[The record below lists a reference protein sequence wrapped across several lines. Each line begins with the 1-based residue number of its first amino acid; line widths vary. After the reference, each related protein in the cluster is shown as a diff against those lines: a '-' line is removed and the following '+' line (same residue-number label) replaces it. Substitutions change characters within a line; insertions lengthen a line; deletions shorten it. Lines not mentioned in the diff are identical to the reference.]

1 MLFFVRLV
9 LRNLFRHK
17 LRASLSAFGI
27 VVAVIAFSL
36 LRTVVGAWFAGVE
49 GTSSARLVTRNAI
62 SLVFPLPLSYANK
75 IRQTDGV
82 SGLSY
87 AHWFGGVY
95 ITEKNFF
102 PQFAIEPA
110 SYLDLYPEF
119 VLAPEQKSAFL
130 HDRQGCVAGRKLAAQ
145 YGWKLGDVIPIR
157 GTLYPGNW
165 SFVLRGIYRG
175 ANKKTDEAQFF
186 FHWDYLNEHLKKT
199 GSGQADRVGVY
210 IVRLEDPSLAAR
222 VSRDIDKTFQNSLA
236 ETLTET
242 EKAFQLS
249 FVAMTE
255 TIVAAIQIV
264 SFVVIVIIMAVM
276 ANTMAMNARERK
288 HEYATLKALGF
299 GPRYIVGLIVGES
312 LILSVAAGL
321 AGIVLAFPVAEIFAD
336 RVGTIFPVF
345 HIAPATVAMAIA
357 AAALVGLVAAAI
369 PAWRATTA
377 PIAEALRSVA

>member
-175 ANKKTDEAQFF
+175 ADKKTDEAQFF

-255 TIVAAIQIV
+255 L
-264 SFVVIVIIMAVM
+264 
-276 ANTMAMNARERK
+276 E
-288 HEYATLKALGF
+288 
-299 GPRYIVGLIVGES
+299 GPRLRTPVHRGADRRRVPH
-312 LILSVAAGL
+312 SVRRGRPGGDRARVPGCGDLRRQGRHHLPGVPHRPRNRGHGHRCSSAGRSRSRGDPGL
-321 AGIVLAFPVAEIFAD
+321 ARHD
-336 RVGTIFPVF
+336 RPHRRG
-345 HIAPATVAMAIA
+345 APQRCLGCAS
-357 AAALVGLVAAAI
+357 
-369 PAWRATTA
+369 PCSTA
-377 PIAEALRSVA
+377 